1 MRRLIP
7 AIALAAMLTACTS
20 VDCPVENVVA
30 TYYKAL
36 KADGKQDTL
45 RDTLTV
51 MTRLASGKDSV
62 ILNRSVATMS
72 FQLPV
77 SFANEADTFTFIR
90 MGTSRTIVDTVCIEK
105 TNLPQFESVD
115 CNLVYFHDVL
125 NIRHTRHGID
135 SISIKKA
142 RIDYEKTDNF
152 HIHFKSG
159 I

>member
-62 ILNRSVATMS
+62 ILNKSVATMS

-77 SFANEADTFTFIR
+77 SFSNEADTFTFIR

-125 NIRHTRHGID
+125 NVRHTRHGID